1 MPQKQSIFTISEFAE
16 LHTEGAG
23 YDILRH
29 LCLPEL
35 LGDESSSIL
44 YFMGRS
50 LARRIDINSMEE
62 IVSAFDVFGW
72 GKLDLVKEKRKEL
85 IFQLMSDAVVRR
97 LESPFDIEFRLE
109 AGFLAEA
116 IQAMKQTDCECT
128 ETINRR
134 IGQIEFSVIY
144 TD

>member
-16 LHTEGAG
+16 LHTDGAG

-44 YFMGRS
+44 YFMGRN
-50 LARRIDINSMEE
+50 LARKIDINSMEE

-72 GKLDLVKEKRKEL
+72 GKLELVKEKRKEL
-85 IFQLMSDAVVRR
+85 VFQLMSDAVVRR
-97 LESPFDIEFRLE
+97 LESPFDTEFRLE

-116 IQAMKQTDCECT
+116 VQTMKQTDCECT
-128 ETINRR
+128 ETTNRR